1 MAVRLAFDGPS
12 SLDGVIPMSRYPLAL
27 TLLLASLSALACEQP
42 PSAAGRPD
50 ARPPALPAPL
60 YHASKLGQDPQA
72 TAQALFK
79 NIPPAEADKRYEV
92 VVSVRELPPQPIRLQ
107 PTTAPLKGQ

>member
-1 MAVRLAFDGPS
+1 
-12 SLDGVIPMSRYPLAL
+12 MSRYPLAL
-27 TLLLASLSALACEQP
+27 TLLLASLSAQACEL
-42 PSAAGRPD
+42 
-50 ARPPALPAPL
+50 PAPPAPL

-107 PTTAPLKGQ
+107 PAAAPLKGQ

>member
-1 MAVRLAFDGPS
+1 
-12 SLDGVIPMSRYPLAL
+12 MSRYPLAL
-27 TLLLASLSALACEQP
+27 TLLLASLSAQACELPTP
-42 PSAAGRPD
+42 PAGPD

-60 YHASKLGQDPQA
+60 YHASKQGQDPQA
-72 TAQALFK
+72 TAQTLFK

-107 PTTAPLKGQ
+107 SATAPIKGQ

>member
-1 MAVRLAFDGPS
+1 MR
-12 SLDGVIPMSRYPLAL
+12 RTAL
-27 TLLLASLSALACEQP
+27 TLLASLSAQACELP
-42 PSAAGRPD
+42 PSPAGRPD

-92 VVSVRELPPQPIRLQ
+92 VVSVRELPPQPGKMPNWVSGR
-107 PTTAPLKGQ
+107 PMRRSGVARR

>member
-1 MAVRLAFDGPS
+1 
-12 SLDGVIPMSRYPLAL
+12 MSRYPLAL
-27 TLLLASLSALACEQP
+27 TLLLASLSTQACEQP
-42 PSAAGRPD
+42 APPAGRPD
-50 ARPPALPAPL
+50 VRPPALPAPL

-92 VVSVRELPPQPIRLQ
+92 VVSVRELPPQPIRIQ
-107 PTTAPLKGQ
+107 PAAPLKGQ

>member
-1 MAVRLAFDGPS
+1 
-12 SLDGVIPMSRYPLAL
+12 MSRYPLAL
-27 TLLLASLSALACEQP
+27 TLLLASLSAQACEP
-42 PSAAGRPD
+42 PTPPAGRPE
-50 ARPPALPAPL
+50 ARTPVLSAPPL

-107 PTTAPLKGQ
+107 PAVAPLKGQ

>member
-1 MAVRLAFDGPS
+1 
-12 SLDGVIPMSRYPLAL
+12 MSRYPLAL
-27 TLLLASLSALACEQP
+27 TLLLASLSTQACEP
-42 PSAAGRPD
+42 PAPPAGRPD

-92 VVSVRELPPQPIRLQ
+92 VVSVRELPPQPIRIQ
-107 PTTAPLKGQ
+107 PAAAPLKGQ

>member
-1 MAVRLAFDGPS
+1 
-12 SLDGVIPMSRYPLAL
+12 MSRYP
-27 TLLLASLSALACEQP
+27 SHSPCC
-42 PSAAGRPD
+42 
-50 ARPPALPAPL
+50 LPACRSRPANCQPRQPVVPTCARRRCPPL

-107 PTTAPLKGQ
+107 PAAAPLKGQ

>member
-1 MAVRLAFDGPS
+1 
-12 SLDGVIPMSRYPLAL
+12 MSRYPLAL
-27 TLLLASLSALACEQP
+27 TLLLASLSAQACELPAP
-42 PSAAGRPD
+42 PAGRPD
-50 ARPPALPAPL
+50 ARPPALPTPL

-92 VVSVRELPPQPIRLQ
+92 VVSVRELPQPHSRGSK
-107 PTTAPLKGQ
+107 THSWTSNEKGAAAPLSRS

>member
-1 MAVRLAFDGPS
+1 
-12 SLDGVIPMSRYPLAL
+12 MSRCPLAL
-27 TLLLASLSALACEQP
+27 TLLLASLSAQACELP
-42 PSAAGRPD
+42 PPPAG
-50 ARPPALPAPL
+50 RPPALPAPL
-60 YHASKLGQDPQA
+60 YHVSKLGQDPQA

-107 PTTAPLKGQ
+107 PTAAPLKGQ

>member
-1 MAVRLAFDGPS
+1 M
-12 SLDGVIPMSRYPLAL
+12 M
-27 TLLLASLSALACEQP
+27 ALAGNP
-42 PSAAGRPD
+42 TRAVLADALAAAGRPD
-50 ARPPALPAPL
+50 VRPPALPAPL
-60 YHASKLGQDPQA
+60 YHASKLGLDPQA

-92 VVSVRELPPQPIRLQ
+92 VISVRELPSQPIRLH

>member
-1 MAVRLAFDGPS
+1 
-12 SLDGVIPMSRYPLAL
+12 MSRCPLAL
-27 TLLLASLSALACEQP
+27 TLLLASLSTLACEP
-42 PSAAGRPD
+42 PAGRPD
-50 ARPPALPAPL
+50 ARPPALPVPL

-107 PTTAPLKGQ
+107 PATAPLKGQ